1 MGAPP
6 WAMVAGSL
14 LGLDKL
20 VFEPAGNIYKS
31 IQGIR
36 DDSNSS
42 DAMSALAKYQTAK
55 DLESYD
61 PSGEG
66 YMSYDT
72 QQKVAEAKKA
82 RLEALQKSEAM
93 PVESALAEVLNNPEF
108 DFSSFRPEDY
118 LATKGIV
125 VDTSNPYTMKAL
137 QEIGKRI
144 GLVKG
149 HSSIAK
155 SMMEGKQPNAN
166 TLGYLGA
173 ENGANL
179 EKATKAYENAGQ
191 PWAQSQ
197 FNQGQ
202 AEIYEK
208 PYKPYEFGAATYR
221 NIAKNPLAGVKPTDA
236 SSTINSRREL
246 AEVTPAG
253 ALTPYTVGAG
263 RATEAGNMQWFE
275 LGAPKV
281 VNNANYTEPKGS
293 SGSGGGSGDK
303 EYKSAKS
310 DQKAKWRAYKK
321 ARQVWRKNRDSESQ
335 RAMNEAFNEYATAS
349 DRVGQNVR
357 PQAGKKAEAPA
368 KAKSTLDRSNPKV
381 KAALDAGYSEQ
392 EIAAYLA
399 RGK

>member
-14 LGLDKL
+14 IGLDKL

-36 DDSNSS
+36 DDSNAADASS
-42 DAMSALAKYQTAK
+42 AIGRYQTSK
-55 DLESYD
+55 DLYGYD

-72 QQKVAEAKKA
+72 QQKISAAKAA

-93 PVESALAEVLNNPEF
+93 PVESALDEVRNNPEF
-108 DFSSFRPEDY
+108 DFSGFSTEDY
-118 LATKGIV
+118 LASRGIII
-125 VDTSNPYTMKAL
+125 DRSNPYTMKAL
-137 QEIGKRI
+137 QEFGKRI

-173 ENGANL
+173 EGGANL

-191 PWAQSQ
+191 PWAVKE

-208 PYKPYEFGAATYR
+208 PYNPYEFGAATYR

-263 RATEAGNMQWFE
+263 RATEAGNMQRFE

-293 SGSGGGSGDK
+293 SGGGSSSGDK
-303 EYKSAKS
+303 EHRAAVS
-310 DQKAKWRAYKK
+310 DMNKALARYKK
-321 ARQVWRKNRDSESQ
+321 ARQTWRKNRDSESE
-335 RAMNEAFNEYATAS
+335 RAMNEAYNEHVEAIKKAGY
-349 DRVGQNVR
+349 NVR
-357 PQAGKKAEAPA
+357 PGAGTKAQTGKSPSKK
-368 KAKSTLDRSNPKV
+368 SNDP
-381 KAALDAGYSEQ
+381 LG
-392 EIAAYLA
+392 L
-399 RGK
+399 R

>member
-36 DDSNSS
+36 DDSNSAHAS
-42 DAMSALAKYQTAK
+42 SAIGRYQTSK
-55 DLESYD
+55 DLDGYD

-72 QQKVAEAKKA
+72 QQKIAAAKAA

-93 PVESALAEVLNNPEF
+93 PVESALDEVRNNPEF
-108 DFSSFRPEDY
+108 DFSGFRPEDY

-125 VDTSNPYTMKAL
+125 VDTSNPYAMKAL

-149 HSSIAK
+149 HTGVAK
-155 SMMEGKQPNAN
+155 SMMGGQQPNAN

-191 PWAQSQ
+191 PWAVKE

-208 PYKPYEFGAATYR
+208 PYNPYEFGAATYR
-221 NIAKNPLAGVKPTDA
+221 NIAKNPLAGVKPTD
-236 SSTINSRREL
+236 SSSIINSRREL

-253 ALTPYTVGAG
+253 ELTPYTVGAG
-263 RATEAGNMQWFE
+263 MATEAGNMQRFE

-281 VNNANYTEPKGS
+281 VNNANYTEPKGG
-293 SGSGGGSGDK
+293 SGSGSGDK
-303 EYKSAKS
+303 EYKSAKA
-310 DQKAKWRAYKK
+310 DQKAKWTAYKK
-321 ARQVWRKNRDSESQ
+321 ARQAWRKDRGEESQ
-335 RAMNEAFNEYATAS
+335 RAMNEAAQEYITAS

-357 PQAGKKAEAPA
+357 LQAGKASPQ
-368 KAKSTLDRSNPKV
+368 KSKDPLGLR
-381 KAALDAGYSEQ
+381 
-392 EIAAYLA
+392 
-399 RGK
+399 

>member
-6 WAMVAGSL
+6 WAMVAGGL

-36 DDSNSS
+36 DDSNSA
-42 DAMSALAKYQTAK
+42 DAMSALAKYQTSK
-55 DLESYD
+55 DLDSYD

-72 QQKVAEAKKA
+72 RQKVAAAKQA
-82 RLEALQKSEAM
+82 RLDALQKSEAM
-93 PVESALAEVLNNPEF
+93 PVESALDEVRNDPEF
-108 DFSSFRPEDY
+108 DFSGFRPEDY

-149 HSSIAK
+149 QAGVAK
-155 SMMEGKQPNAN
+155 SMMEGNQPNAN
-166 TLGYLGA
+166 TLGFLGA
-173 ENGANL
+173 EGGANF
-179 EKATKAYENAGQ
+179 EKATKAYENAAQ

-197 FNQGQ
+197 YNQAMADLQKQPYNPYNFNEGV
-202 AEIYEK
+202 
-208 PYKPYEFGAATYR
+208 YR
-221 NIAKNPLAGVKPTDA
+221 IMAKNPLAGVKPTDA

-253 ALTPYTVGAG
+253 ALTPYVVGAG
-263 RATEAGNMQWFE
+263 RATEAGNMQRFE

-281 VNNANYTEPKGS
+281 VNNANYTEPKGG
-293 SGSGGGSGDK
+293 SGSGSGDK
-303 EYKSAKS
+303 EYKSAKA
-310 DQKAKWRAYKK
+310 DQKAKWAAYKK
-321 ARQVWRKNRDSESQ
+321 ARQAWRKDRGEESQ
-335 RAMNEAFNEYATAS
+335 RAMNEAAQEYITAS

-357 PQAGKKAEAPA
+357 LQAGKASPQ
-368 KAKSTLDRSNPKV
+368 KSKDPLGLR
-381 KAALDAGYSEQ
+381 
-392 EIAAYLA
+392 
-399 RGK
+399 